1 MKKVIY
7 YLLLTGFIAM
17 MSPYYIVALVA
28 EYYSRFMIFLFTK
41 PSCFVRGYGTLPK
54 WLSSII
60 GCIENRLNDEK
71 ESSNTNH
78 LQAMF

>member
-7 YLLLTGFIAM
+7 YLLLTVFIAM
-17 MSPYYIVALVA
+17 ILPYYIVALVA
-28 EYYSRFMIFLFTK
+28 EYYCRFMIFLFTK

-60 GCIENRLNDEK
+60 GCIEKQIKR
-71 ESSNTNH
+71 
-78 LQAMF
+78 

>member
-7 YLLLTGFIAM
+7 YLLLTSFIAM

-60 GCIENRLNDEK
+60 GCIEKQIKR
-71 ESSNTNH
+71 
-78 LQAMF
+78 

>member
-7 YLLLTGFIAM
+7 YLLLTSFIAM

-28 EYYSRFMIFLFTK
+28 EYYSRLMIFLFTK
-41 PSCFVRGYGTLPK
+41 PYCFVIGCGTLPK

-60 GCIENRLNDEK
+60 GCIEKQIKR
-71 ESSNTNH
+71 
-78 LQAMF
+78 